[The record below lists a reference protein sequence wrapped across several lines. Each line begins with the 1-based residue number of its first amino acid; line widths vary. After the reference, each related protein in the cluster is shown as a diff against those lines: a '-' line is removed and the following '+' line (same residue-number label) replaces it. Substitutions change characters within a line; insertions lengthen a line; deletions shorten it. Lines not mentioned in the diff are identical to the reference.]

1 LESPVRHD
9 NITTAYIPHH
19 RPKNCPEPPL
29 AIAPQPSETGY
40 ETEKG
45 EEQKL
50 KEEEIPKKKPEQRRG
65 RIVVQLSRTNS
76 SSSRKNGRP
85 AGAIVGQPPFLFFPL
100 LLLCVQPP
108 LFCK

>member
-50 KEEEIPKKKPEQRRG
+50 KEEEIPKKKKT
-65 RIVVQLSRTNS
+65 RT
-76 SSSRKNGRP
+76 KKGQDCRP
-85 AGAIVGQPPFLFFPL
+85 TV
-100 LLLCVQPP
+100 
-108 LFCK
+108 

>member
-50 KEEEIPKKKPEQRRG
+50 KEEEIPKKKKNQNKEGAGLSSNCLEPIVPAPGRTDDRREP
-65 RIVVQLSRTNS
+65 S
-76 SSSRKNGRP
+76 
-85 AGAIVGQPPFLFFPL
+85 
-100 LLLCVQPP
+100 
-108 LFCK
+108 